1 MLYSKYVGDYSRV
14 IVIFNLEIKTVMRKH
29 ESRIVYFWN
38 VYYWYM
44 ILEKREASSSDFFCG
59 KILKVSNIN
68 FVKETKKE
76 KMDL

>member
-1 MLYSKYVGDYSRV
+1 
-14 IVIFNLEIKTVMRKH
+14 
-29 ESRIVYFWN
+29 
-38 VYYWYM
+38 M